1 MSLLDLYQRR
11 LRGEYSTGPHNDNT
25 VGSTTLSEEQIKKAT
40 GKSGLEKFSPISQAQ
55 GIQKGDSQVPSAND
69 HIGPEQKVIDRLF
82 SDPVKTQQKEISS
95 PQEPIRPEPREVQKI
110 TPQSVKKIAPKP
122 PQVVTPQVAKLI
134 PPRVKKITPKPPQV
148 VTPQVAKRVAPPE
161 VKKITPKPP
170 QVVTPQPLQVAKPA
184 PPPPQEPIRPAQ
196 VNLNSRQTI
205 HGLKE
210 NLSSIDEKL
219 SQMGSAELRRTR
231 DYHELKH
238 RKSEVQNRLDR
249 FNR

>member
-69 HIGPEQKVIDRLF
+69 HIGPEPREVQ
-82 SDPVKTQQKEISS
+82 PP
-95 PQEPIRPEPREVQKI
+95 PQEPIRPEPREVQ
-110 TPQSVKKIAPKP
+110 
-122 PQVVTPQVAKLI
+122 
-134 PPRVKKITPKPPQV
+134 
-148 VTPQVAKRVAPPE
+148 
-161 VKKITPKPP
+161 
-170 QVVTPQPLQVAKPA
+170 
-184 PPPPQEPIRPAQ
+184 PPPQEPIRPAQ
-196 VNLNSRQTI
+196 VDLNSRQTI

>member
-69 HIGPEQKVIDRLF
+69 HIGPE
-82 SDPVKTQQKEISS
+82 
-95 PQEPIRPEPREVQKI
+95 PREVQ
-110 TPQSVKKIAPKP
+110 
-122 PQVVTPQVAKLI
+122 
-134 PPRVKKITPKPPQV
+134 
-148 VTPQVAKRVAPPE
+148 
-161 VKKITPKPP
+161 
-170 QVVTPQPLQVAKPA
+170 
-184 PPPPQEPIRPAQ
+184 PPPQEPIRPAQ
-196 VNLNSRQTI
+196 VDLNSRQTI